1 MKRKLE
7 NLFLIAFAVSCIISC
22 TTKTK
27 IEKYN
32 FKSTNNATVLN
43 LSLPTGRIDICGWHN
58 DFIEINAT
66 NHIHSLV
73 FPEQN
78 LIKFQGEEADKN
90 FNLNVY
96 TMESLIDAEINLQIK
111 VPFYL
116 QNLNISTDSAICSIA
131 DTFGNFNLTGKK
143 GDVTGDFK
151 NSTVKINLIN
161 GNINATFDLTLSTDV
176 LLSNEHGDTNINIIK
191 TGYNSFISARTY
203 SGNINLV
210 LNATIPYLLV
220 SSASEPHTL
229 DFLTSSPKIFENNN
243 YQLFINNVSNETSK
257 TQISLNNQSGK
268 TKISNAFFID
278 IN

>member
-7 NLFLIAFAVSCIISC
+7 NLFFIAFAVSCIISC

-32 FKSTNNATVLN
+32 FKSTNNATALN
-43 LSLPTGRIDICGWHN
+43 LSLPTGKIDICGWHN

-66 NHIHSLV
+66 NYIHSLV

-96 TMESLIDAEINLQIK
+96 TIESLIDAEINLQIK

-116 QNLNISTDSAICSIA
+116 QNLNISTDSATCSIA

-191 TGYNSFISARTY
+191 TGDNSFISARTY

-243 YQLFINNVSNETSK
+243 YQLFINNVSSETSK

>member
-7 NLFLIAFAVSCIISC
+7 NLFFIAFAVSCIISC

-32 FKSTNNATVLN
+32 FKSTNNATALN
-43 LSLPTGRIDICGWHN
+43 LSLPTGKIDICGWHN

-66 NHIHSLV
+66 NYIHSLV

-116 QNLNISTDSAICSIA
+116 QNLNISTDSATCSIA

-143 GDVTGDFK
+143 GNITGDFK

-191 TGYNSFISARTY
+191 TGDNSFISARTY